1 MIFNI
6 LNEKDFKKLN
16 GRFKELPLEI
26 PDIQLKLTGCFRV
39 IPGRTIRFTRVPNS
53 YPSGL
58 IQCLLSCD

>member
-39 IPGRTIRFTRVPNS
+39 IPGRTIRFTRVPN
-53 YPSGL
+53 
-58 IQCLLSCD
+58 